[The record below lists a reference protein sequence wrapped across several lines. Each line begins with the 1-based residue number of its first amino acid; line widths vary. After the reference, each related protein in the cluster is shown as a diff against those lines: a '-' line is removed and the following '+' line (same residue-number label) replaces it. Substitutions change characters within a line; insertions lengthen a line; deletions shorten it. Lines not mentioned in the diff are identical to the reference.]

1 MKKIVTL
8 STIAFLSTSVF
19 ANNNIEAKLNALM
32 EKMEQMEKREL
43 AQQKKIDALTSKLGN
58 LNNTTLPSSNFEEL
72 EKRVTKT
79 ETTQKRLTKKVSAVN
94 KLANND
100 NLKFDVDFRTS
111 YDNLNYK
118 MASSTTYKNDGL
130 YSNRLWLGMGYA
142 PIDDLVFKGQLSFNK
157 AFGASYSQR
166 ATGQGFDTFDWV
178 INESLTDDTIKLR
191 EAYWLWTP
199 TLGNKWVMLSI
210 WSLMEH
216 LLV

>member
-1 MKKIVTL
+1 
-8 STIAFLSTSVF
+8 
-19 ANNNIEAKLNALM
+19 
-32 EKMEQMEKREL
+32 MEKREL